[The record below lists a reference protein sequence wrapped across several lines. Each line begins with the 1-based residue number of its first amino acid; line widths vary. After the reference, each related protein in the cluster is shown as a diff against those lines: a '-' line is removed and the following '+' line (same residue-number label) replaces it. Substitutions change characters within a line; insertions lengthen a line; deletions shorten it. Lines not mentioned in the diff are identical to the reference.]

1 MADNLSN
8 DLETRLLDYMLHTA
22 NSTNFASPASLW
34 VGLCTAAPSD
44 TAPNEC
50 GAGGYARKQVAF
62 TTASSGSSQGP
73 TATTNFDQA
82 TTSWGTISGY
92 AVFDEATGSS
102 GATHYLFY
110 GAVSPTVAVTAND
123 TVSFAASA
131 MTLSFE

>member
-8 DLETRLLDYMLHTA
+8 DLETRLLDYMLKTA
-22 NSTNFASPASLW
+22 NSTNFSAPASLW
-34 VGLCTAAPSD
+34 VGLCTAAPTDSA
-44 TAPNEC
+44 TNEC
-50 GAGGYARKQVAF
+50 AAGGYARKQIAF
-62 TTASSGSSQGP
+62 TTASSGASQGP
-73 TATTNFDQA
+73 TAATNFAQA

-92 AVFDEATGSS
+92 AVFDASSGSS